1 MKSTLKKIA
10 NYSLTLA
17 CLAGINLTIAPVA
30 KLAAQSGNIIATI
43 NFDPKTDGFGF
54 ENYDNKTRQWQSDL
68 TAEDMVRFFGAKAV
82 CKTGD
87 SASNCVLNAAAGEWM
102 LKQLQGMNG
111 GHCEGMATAAVR
123 LKFAKPFKTIDGKAS
138 SFQPAASRAY
148 DLKLDQ
154 ILGNYIAYYF
164 ITQAFNEVAAPTQ
177 ETAKKGPVSVV
188 TTLAEAMKSGAETYT
203 LGFYKYNRAT
213 GKKSEGHA
221 ITPIA
226 VEDAGDIYR
235 IHVYDNNYPGETRY
249 VNVEKEGKQT
259 WKYVTSTNPSE
270 PAAEY
275 TGDIDTKTLE
285 LTPTSAREK
294 NCYEAPFA
302 GDAAEKQCAGA
313 SASVFGKSALNTK
326 FFSGAD
332 EFFTINNDQ
341 SPVPATVADV
351 AGDRAEFFLNND
363 GDLLVTTP
371 DGKRLG
377 FDPETNKFYEEIN
390 GGIARSILGGRGK
403 TVPNYS
409 IPAQTSGGAY
419 KVVFSGK
426 DLEAESTTDFTYSA
440 PGLTVGFDGIQ
451 LDPNETL
458 ATTIT
463 PDGETITFTS
473 SADGE
478 TPGIYFAF
486 DPQDGSGASY
496 LVRVSGAEIEA
507 GKTLTAHFD
516 FDKHTVSF
524 KDNDGNSDT
533 YNVEVEKIN
542 ADGTRQTL
550 KKELKEENG
559 EVGGNLD
566 DWSN

>member
-1 MKSTLKKIA
+1 MKSTFKKIA
-10 NYSLTLA
+10 DYSLALA
-17 CLAGINLTIAPVA
+17 CLVGVNLSIAPIARV
-30 KLAAQSGNIIATI
+30 AAQSGNVVATI

-54 ENYDNKTRQWQSDL
+54 ANFGNENREWQKDL
-68 TAEDMVRFFGAKAV
+68 AAEDMIRFFGAKAV
-82 CKTGD
+82 CVTGD
-87 SASNCVLNAAAGEWM
+87 SAGNCVM
-102 LKQLQGMNG
+102 
-111 GHCEGMATAAVR
+111 
-123 LKFAKPFKTIDGKAS
+123 KA
-138 SFQPAASRAY
+138 AASRTY

-154 ILGNYIAYYF
+154 MLGNYIAYYF
-164 ITQAFNEVAAPTQ
+164 ITQTFNEVSAPTT
-177 ETAKKGPVSVV
+177 ETGKKGPVSVV
-188 TTLAEAMKSGAETYT
+188 TTLIDAMKSGKETYT
-203 LGFYKYNRAT
+203 LGFYKYDRAT
-213 GKKSEGHA
+213 GKKSDGHA

-249 VNVEKEGKQT
+249 VNVEKAGKQT

-285 LTPTSAREK
+285 ITPTSMREK
-294 NCYEAPFA
+294 TCYEAPFA
-302 GDAAEKQCAGA
+302 GDAAEKQCPGA
-313 SASVFGKSALNTK
+313 SASVFGRSALNTK

-332 EFFTINNDQ
+332 EFFTINNDR
-341 SPVPATVADV
+341 SPIPATVADV
-351 AGDRAEFFLNND
+351 SGDRAEFFLNND

-377 FDPETNKFYEEIN
+377 FDPQTNKFYEEIT
-390 GGIARSILGGRGK
+390 GGRAGAIVGGRGK
-403 TVPNYS
+403 TVPDYS

-426 DLEAESTTDFTYSA
+426 DLKAESTTDFVYSA

-458 ATTIT
+458 ETTIA

-486 DPQDGSGASY
+486 DPLDGSGASY
-496 LVRVSGAEIEA
+496 IVRVSGAEIEA

-524 KDNDGNSDT
+524 KDNDGDSDT
-533 YNVEVEKIN
+533 YSVEVEKIN

-559 EVGGNLD
+559 AVSGNLD
-566 DWSN
+566 EWEN